1 MLFFILGTKE
11 CWADNSGAT
20 ASQVSWL
27 YSAWADSTPLELTL
41 LRMNQLCCA
50 AYSVMAKSLI
60 YCAKNYPKKFTY
72 GTKVVYKREA
82 KYVVNYILL
91 VNVIFDYCN
100 KFIHIVIVC
109 YHFVNVIVTNS
120 FTMNVITLLMLCA
133 VI

>member
-1 MLFFILGTKE
+1 
-11 CWADNSGAT
+11 
-20 ASQVSWL
+20 
-27 YSAWADSTPLELTL
+27 
-41 LRMNQLCCA
+41 MNQLCCA

-72 GTKVVYKREA
+72 GTKVVYKREE
-82 KYVVNYILL
+82 KYVVNDIFL
-91 VNVIFDYCN
+91 VKVIFDYCN